1 MLYLKRSVR
10 GPTTTCTGIYNRV
23 VNGDID
29 IGFSF
34 DLIGLVR
41 HSPGR
46 SVTKRVEKA
55 KPGVE
60 MEDADNVRA
69 RQAQAQRDQRDR
81 PKFLP
86 SSAKL

>member
-1 MLYLKRSVR
+1 MVFGGHLQSWGLF
-10 GPTTTCTGIYNRV
+10 
-23 VNGDID
+23 
-29 IGFSF
+29 GFHRTWSCG
-34 DLIGLVR
+34 LCVGYIGLSLFGGLGDATVVA
-41 HSPGR
+41 G
-46 SVTKRVEKA
+46 VEKA

>member
-1 MLYLKRSVR
+1 MSDPAG
-10 GPTTTCTGIYNRV
+10 GPPPLPPSKEAAEWDAKYEEVKLFFVYKPKPDGAATTVAG
-23 VNGDID
+23 
-29 IGFSF
+29 
-34 DLIGLVR
+34 
-41 HSPGR
+41 
-46 SVTKRVEKA
+46 VEKA

-86 SSAKL
+86 SSKL